1 MYQYRTLKNGI
12 RVVAEKINYLKSI
25 SIGVWIGNGSRYESA
40 AENGISHFIEHMLF
54 KGTQNRSAAQIA
66 NEIDAVGG
74 QIDAFTSREYTC
86 FCTKTLD
93 THIPIALDILS
104 DMLYNPRLD
113 ADDMALER
121 QVIGEEIRMYADS
134 PEELVYDL
142 SSYAVWGDT
151 PMGRPILGTYESLD
165 GITPDIMR
173 NYMNNHYTSA
183 NTIISVSGNF
193 DESLFDLL
201 EKYFGS
207 RELSDSKP
215 YLPDV
220 PYLSGNNIVRTKDI
234 EQVQL
239 VAAFKGIDVM
249 DESVYSLLV
258 FNNVF
263 GCGMSSRLFQNIRE
277 QRGLVYSISAGHS
290 AYINTGVF
298 DISAGMSAESLKEVA
313 SLISKEINTIKR
325 DKLTKDEISK
335 AKEQLKGNYI
345 LSSES
350 TGARMQGAGRSL
362 LLGKP
367 IYTQEEALQKIDAVN
382 TDSVAEI
389 IDRVLDS
396 STLCIS
402 AVGPVESAENLFD
415 LS

>member
-54 KGTQNRSAAQIA
+54 KGTQSRSAAQIA

-113 ADDMALER
+113 AEDMALER
-121 QVIGEEIRMYADS
+121 QVIGEEIRMYEDS

-165 GITPDIMR
+165 GITPQIMR
-173 NYMNNHYTSA
+173 SYMNNHYTSA

-193 DESLFDLL
+193 DDSLFDLL

-207 RELSDSKP
+207 RKLSDSKP

-220 PYLSGNNIVRTKDI
+220 SYLSGNNIVRTKDI

-239 VAAFKGIDVM
+239 VAAFNGIDVM
-249 DESVYSLLV
+249 DENVYSLLV

-298 DISAGMSAESLKEVA
+298 DISAGMSADSLKEVT
-313 SLISKEINTIKR
+313 SLISKEINTIRR
-325 DKLTKDEISK
+325 DKLTKDEVAK

-367 IYTQEEALQKIDAVN
+367 IYTQEEALAKIDAVN

-402 AVGPVESAENLFD
+402 AVGPVENVDNLFD
-415 LS
+415 LG